1 MLKINGIKEILGH
14 EIKVIEGGFGPGQKV
29 LFDIQVAEIHNME
42 TKEVRK
48 SINRLIERKRLKENI
63 DYIDIKQLG
72 KQFATFNLLEI
83 YNKTALTMAKN
94 IFILSEKGYSK
105 LAKSI
110 NNYISEEKGK
120 MIEEI
125 MRKYFES
132 TTPIII
138 NEGTRKEIE
147 FIEDLENILGAINVK
162 GKKQYYINGYRIDYY
177 IPLYNIAI
185 EYDENGHKNYTYSEH
200 EGRQKEIEKEL
211 RCKFIRVSDNN
222 KNSENIAV
230 ILKYIMN
237 LKSRWSYNEEQ
248 KLYQR

>member
-14 EIKVIEGGFGPGQKV
+14 EIKIIEGGFGPGQKV
-29 LFDIQVAEIHNME
+29 LFDIQIAEIHGIKNFH
-42 TKEVRK
+42 VRE
-48 SINRLIERKRLKENI
+48 SINKLINKGRFKEKI
-63 DYIDIKQLG
+63 DFIDIKKGMNQNNTFDLTQIYS
-72 KQFATFNLLEI
+72 KQ
-83 YNKTALTMAKN
+83 ALIQAKN
-94 IFILSEKGYSK
+94 IFILSERGYSK
-105 LAKSI
+105 LVKSM

-125 MRKYFES
+125 MKKYFES
-132 TTPIII
+132 STPIII

-237 LKSRWSYNEEQ
+237 LKNRWLYNEEQ
-248 KLYQR
+248 KLC

>member
-1 MLKINGIKEILGH
+1 MLKINGMKDILGH
-14 EIKVIEGGFGPGQKV
+14 EIKIIEGGFGPGQRV
-29 LFDIQVAEIHNME
+29 LFDTQIAEIHNME

-48 SINRLIERKRLKENI
+48 SINRLIDKGRLKDNVDFI
-63 DYIDIKQLG
+63 DVLQRSKRFITFDLTELYAKQAIT
-72 KQFATFNLLEI
+72 Q
-83 YNKTALTMAKN
+83 AKN
-94 IFILSEKGYSK
+94 IFILPEKGYSK
-105 LAKSI
+105 FIKSI

-132 TTPIII
+132 STPIII

-237 LKSRWSYNEEQ
+237 LKNRWLYNEEQ
-248 KLYQR
+248 KLC